1 MYNPQFCVHW
11 QPIVEDHMA
20 KTTKMSKKII
30 LKENSFEWDSGYSD
44 GWYHQKKHP
53 KIGKFTNTLFESE
66 NERQKIKPVP
76 IPLPKA
82 SRNFPNVKTRND
94 FFFS

>member
-53 KIGKFTNTLFESE
+53 KIGKFTKHQNYRFET
-66 NERQKIKPVP
+66 NLIIIIR
-76 IPLPKA
+76 
-82 SRNFPNVKTRND
+82 
-94 FFFS
+94 

>member
-44 GWYHQKKHP
+44 GWYHERKQP
-53 KIGKFTNTLFESE
+53 KIGKFPDF
-66 NERQKIKPVP
+66 K
-76 IPLPKA
+76 
-82 SRNFPNVKTRND
+82 FYD
-94 FFFS
+94 FFTDMGFLAVNYSRKVIGFNKKAIKAAKRP

>member
-20 KTTKMSKKII
+20 KTTKLSKKII

-44 GWYHQKKHP
+44 G
-53 KIGKFTNTLFESE
+53 
-66 NERQKIKPVP
+66 
-76 IPLPKA
+76 
-82 SRNFPNVKTRND
+82 
-94 FFFS
+94 